1 MSHRPLAITALS
13 LCGVLVFSGCSNAR
27 DDAREEAF
35 TQASAVFEDE
45 FTTHLN
51 LALQNKLSP
60 DDVENLS
67 QTTHLGNGLISLVD
81 SFTLIGEEAKQ
92 GKKSIFRVKSL
103 QPLTPKTSRRAPLST
118 LERTNTVQIIFS
130 SMVA

>member
-92 GKKSIFRVKSL
+92 EKVNLSGEI
-103 QPLTPKTSRRAPLST
+103 TSTTYTKDVATRAPQYIGEDEYGT
-118 LERTNTVQIIFS
+118 DIIFS